1 MTDSINVP
9 TKGACTDG
17 FAGYVITPAG
27 EELVASPEMTTNGI
41 RGAVNAMFND
51 IIEASDGD
59 WGDDLQMGF
68 DTILAE
74 HDAAIA
80 SLEATVTTLTK
91 AKASTYQNAIAHLR
105 NADAEIAAL
114 KKENRELFEIRDLH
128 HSQLAALRTENEL
141 FRKEVANWKRC
152 YEHDVEFPPFDT
164 AYQQICRWLES
175 LEGDKQ

>member
-80 SLEATVTTLTK
+80 SLE
-91 AKASTYQNAIAHLR
+91 
-105 NADAEIAAL
+105 
-114 KKENRELFEIRDLH
+114 
-128 HSQLAALRTENEL
+128 SQLAALTKEREDDQRQLLIAEGVTEKLSDNNQALRAENASL
-141 FRKEVANWKRC
+141 KRIAWSVL
-152 YEHDVEFPPFDT
+152 DGFPRHLDCQCGLCKLRD
-164 AYQQICRWLES
+164 ALAS
-175 LEGDKQ
+175 LPPTETEI